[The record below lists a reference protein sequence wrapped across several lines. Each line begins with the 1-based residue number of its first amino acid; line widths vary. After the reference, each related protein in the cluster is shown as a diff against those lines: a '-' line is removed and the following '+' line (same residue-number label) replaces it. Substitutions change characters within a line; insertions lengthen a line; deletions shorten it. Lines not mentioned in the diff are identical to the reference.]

1 MKFISVWNEK
11 GGVGKSTLAYN
22 LAGAATL
29 KGYHVL
35 LVDEDAPQ
43 HSSHALSL
51 DGHAGFTVVP
61 TRPDEKPNAD
71 FSKIDLVIIDMSP
84 GVKVLP
90 RGNIV
95 IPYQP
100 NRLAFQATAKHFA
113 KLQEI
118 GSVVRVMSMVNS
130 RLKSHRDFANEQRS
144 LGAKQISYWSCYE
157 RATNEGRTIF
167 DPALNHLGNINKARN
182 EINIIFDEVMSH
194 D

>member
-11 GGVGKSTLAYN
+11 GGVGKSTTAYN

-29 KGYHVL
+29 KGHNVL

-43 HSSHALSL
+43 HSCYALSL
-51 DGHAGFTVVP
+51 DGKVGFTVVA
-61 TRPDEKPNAD
+61 TLPDEKPNAD

-100 NRLAFQATAKHFA
+100 NRLAFQATVKHFA
-113 KLQEI
+113 RLQEI
-118 GSVVRVMSMVNS
+118 GKVVRVMSMVNN
-130 RLKSHRDFANEQRS
+130 RLASHRSFSSEQRAQ
-144 LGAKQISYWSCYE
+144 GAKQISYWSCYE
-157 RATNEGRTIF
+157 RAANEGRTIF
-167 DPALNHLGNINKARN
+167 DPALNHLGNISKARN
-182 EINIIFDEVMSH
+182 EMNIILDEVMS
-194 D
+194 DE